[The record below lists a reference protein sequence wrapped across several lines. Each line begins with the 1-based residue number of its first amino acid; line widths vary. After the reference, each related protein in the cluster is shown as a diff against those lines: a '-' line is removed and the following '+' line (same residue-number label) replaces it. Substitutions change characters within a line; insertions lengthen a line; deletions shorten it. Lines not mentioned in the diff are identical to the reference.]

1 MNILEEI
8 QKLEPTVKEAGQLAV
23 KMQKT
28 AKHRNKFNSGNA
40 IVDIVTEADLAV
52 QEFLLRELV
61 KTPLADCKLL
71 AEENTPT
78 AEKFTG
84 KLDYYLAIDPIDG
97 TAIYA
102 RGLDFFS
109 TIISVHDG
117 EKPIYHFKYFPLLNW
132 TQKIVE
138 NNYESTG
145 NIPTLNLPA
154 ISDKTII
161 FYQGEPEKKLGKI
174 YDELISQGLTF
185 STVSS
190 ITENVDGTSLFILGE
205 VAGYYCQDLNA
216 YDALVNLHYAQ
227 ATGKKYIQAAPTDI

>member
-8 QKLEPTVKEAGQLAV
+8 QKLEPAVKEAGQLAV

-78 AEKFTG
+78 TEKFTG

-102 RGLDFFS
+102 KGLDFFS
-109 TIISVHDG
+109 TIVSVHDG
-117 EKPIYHFKYFPLLNW
+117 KKPIYHFKYYPLLNW

-138 NNYESTG
+138 KNYESIG
-145 NIPTLNLPA
+145 SIPTINLP
-154 ISDKTII
+154 SVS
-161 FYQGEPEKKLGKI
+161 KKN
-174 YDELISQGLTF
+174 Y
-185 STVSS
+185 
-190 ITENVDGTSLFILGE
+190 
-205 VAGYYCQDLNA
+205 
-216 YDALVNLHYAQ
+216 NLLQ
-227 ATGKKYIQAAPTDI
+227 WRSRK